1 MVNRGREKRRRVQ
14 TLDTDTIEL
23 NKEQIREDDDNG
35 S

>member
-1 MVNRGREKRRRVQ
+1 MEAERKMKGK

-23 NKEQIREDDDNG
+23 NKEQIVEDDDNI